1 MKRSLLIMTLLLAV
15 PLVCGAGELED
26 RQAINDQVSAL
37 FMDERFDELERM
49 AQQFRATEA
58 RTSSGLW
65 KLTLFYSAINDVAD
79 AEDEEDQYWESIE
92 AKASRWI
99 NAYPGSPTPHIAYAM
114 ILIGHAWMFRGDGW
128 SDDVKP
134 ENWKPFQEYLA
145 RAARHLWEHKDVA
158 DVDPR
163 WYETML
169 VIARAENWDRE
180 RFDKLVNEATE
191 RHPYFYQIY
200 FAAIDYL
207 MPKWHGSKEQVEAFA
222 NFATAKTA
230 AREGAGMY
238 ARVYWYA
245 AQAQYRSR
253 LFTESAVVWG
263 RMKQGIDDVLARYPD
278 QWNINN
284 FAHFACLAWDGRETR
299 ELIERVQG
307 APIPQAWDSTSQFEQ
322 CKTWARWDAPA
333 TGKTALTSAD
343 RGG

>member
-1 MKRSLLIMTLLLAV
+1 MKRCLLIMTLLLAV
-15 PLVCGAGELED
+15 PLACGAGELED
-26 RQAINDQVSAL
+26 RRAIGEQVSSL
-37 FMDERFDELERM
+37 FMHEQFDELERL
-49 AQQFRATEA
+49 AQQFRTTEE

-79 AEDEEDQYWESIE
+79 GDEREEQYWESIE
-92 AKASRWI
+92 AKALRWV

-114 ILIGHAWMFRGDGW
+114 ILVGHAWMFRGSGW
-128 SDDVKP
+128 SDDVKQG
-134 ENWKPFQEYLA
+134 NWKPFQEYLA
-145 RAARHLWEHKDVA
+145 RAAKYLREHKDIA

-169 VIARAENWDRE
+169 NIACAENWDRE
-180 RFDKLVNEATE
+180 RFNKLVNEATE

-207 MPKWHGSKEQVEAFA
+207 TPKWHGSKEQVEAFA
-222 NFATAKTA
+222 SFATEKTA
-230 AREGAGMY
+230 AREGVGMY
-238 ARVYWYA
+238 ARVYWYV
-245 AQAQYRSR
+245 AQVQYRSR

-307 APIPQAWDSTSQFEQ
+307 APIPQAWDSASQYEQ
-322 CKTWARWDAPA
+322 CKTWARWDVP
-333 TGKTALTSAD
+333 GKTASTSVD

>member
-1 MKRSLLIMTLLLAV
+1 MKRCLLIMTLLLAV
-15 PLVCGAGELED
+15 PLACGAGELED
-26 RQAINDQVSAL
+26 RRAIGEQVSNL
-37 FMDERFDELERM
+37 FMREQFDELERL
-49 AQQFRATEA
+49 AQHFRTTEE

-79 AEDEEDQYWESIE
+79 GDERKEQYWGSIE
-92 AKASRWI
+92 AKALRWV

-114 ILIGHAWMFRGDGW
+114 ILVGHAWMFRGSGW
-128 SDDVKP
+128 SNDLKQG
-134 ENWKPFQEYLA
+134 NWKPFQEYLA
-145 RAARHLWEHKDVA
+145 RAAKYLWEHKDIA

-169 VIARAENWDRE
+169 NIACVENWDRE
-180 RFDKLVNEATE
+180 RFNKLVNEATE

-207 MPKWHGSKEQVEAFA
+207 TPTWHGSKEQIEAFA
-222 NFATAKTA
+222 SFATEKTV
-230 AREGAGMY
+230 AREGVGMY
-238 ARVYWYA
+238 ARVYWYV
-245 AQAQYRSR
+245 AQVQYRSG
-253 LFTESAVVWG
+253 LFTESAVAWG

-307 APIPQAWDSTSQFEQ
+307 APIPQAWDSASQYEQ
-322 CKTWARWDAPA
+322 CKTWARWDVP
-333 TGKTALTSAD
+333 GKTASTSVD